1 MSRHS
6 LNNKRRPTHPLLCL
20 ALCLISVR
28 HLRKPFR
35 QRRRGEAC
43 GMHVPLRGTRTLGR
57 HWHIAFGAECIATY
71 TELRSGSSAVGWKS
85 ALDKSC
91 WRCPPVG
98 GSLPQR
104 VASAAKRF
112 LNHFTD
118 FFSQA
123 NWPCAGD
130 HSGCCLARGS
140 AARSLLCWLCVPLC
154 ASSIVHD
161 AWLSM
166 CRVCTQMPRDALSS
180 GTRATRIPAM
190 HPEVHD

>member
-1 MSRHS
+1 
-6 LNNKRRPTHPLLCL
+6 
-20 ALCLISVR
+20 
-28 HLRKPFR
+28 
-35 QRRRGEAC
+35 
-43 GMHVPLRGTRTLGR
+43 MHVPLRGTRTLGR
-57 HWHIAFGAECIATY
+57 HWRIAFGAECIATY
-71 TELRSGSSAVGWKS
+71 TELRSGSSAVGWKV

-130 HSGCCLARGS
+130 HPDCCLARGS
-140 AARSLLCWLCVPLC
+140 QPAVLALRAPLCVQYC
-154 ASSIVHD
+154 ARRLAVDVQSVYAD
-161 AWLSM
+161 AS
-166 CRVCTQMPRDALSS
+166 RRSFVRN
-180 GTRATRIPAM
+180 
-190 HPEVHD
+190 